1 MDIESLRAG
10 IPVVQRCTYLNC
22 GTYGPLPTVVA
33 DELVRWYRRIEAEG
47 SYAFEVTHDLY
58 EAYEATRAAAAALIH
73 ADQVEVTLT
82 RNVSEGVNIVANG
95 LSWQPGD
102 EVIITNEEHPSGSTP
117 WFNLRNRQ
125 GIVVKLLPLV
135 YEVEGLLE
143 RLEQLIT
150 PRTRLIY
157 VSHVSCMSGLR
168 LPVAEICELARR
180 RGIMVMLDG
189 AHSVGQFPVDVHAL
203 GCDFYAACGHK
214 WLCGPQGTGFL
225 YIRRDRLP
233 DVAPTFVG
241 WGSSEHYDL
250 EGIVYEPWP
259 DGRRFE
265 FGTRPWPLYPAL
277 KVAIERIQTLD
288 PAEIERVIT
297 PMVASLKEALLQVP
311 GLTLRSPCDLKL
323 SSGLVAFT
331 HQGPADLGERLWR
344 EHRILVS
351 HNPDKRWMRLSVN
364 AYVLPEE
371 LDRLVELLHR
381 YSPGSPG
388 APSLPAGSDAPSA
401 RRTGSPTPN

>member
-1 MDIESLRAG
+1 MDIAALRAG
-10 IPVVQRCTYLNC
+10 IPALQRCTYLNC

-47 SYAFEVTHDLY
+47 SYAFEVTHDLH
-58 EAYEATRAAAAALIH
+58 EEYEATRRAAAALIN
-73 ADQVEVTLT
+73 ADEAEITLT
-82 RNVSEGVNIVANG
+82 RNVSEGVDIVANG
-95 LSWQPGD
+95 LTWRPGD
-102 EVIITNEEHPSGSTP
+102 EVIITDEEHPSGALP

-125 GIVVKLLPLV
+125 GIVVKLLPLAHDAGV
-135 YEVEGLLE
+135 ILE
-143 RLEQLIT
+143 RLERLIT

-157 VSHVSCMSGLR
+157 VSHVSCMSGMR
-168 LPVAEICELARR
+168 LPVAEICELGRR
-180 RGIMVMLDG
+180 RGVMVMLDG

-225 YIRRDRLP
+225 YIRRERLLE
-233 DVAPTFVG
+233 VAPTFVG
-241 WGSSEHYDL
+241 WGSSERYDL
-250 EGIVYEPWP
+250 QEMVFEPWS

-265 FGTRPWPLYPAL
+265 YGTRPWPLYPAL
-277 KVAIERIQTLD
+277 KVAIERIRALE
-288 PAEIERVIT
+288 PAEIERVIA

-311 GLTLRSPCDLKL
+311 GVTLHSPCDPAL

-331 HQGPADLGERLWR
+331 HTGPADLGQRLWK

-351 HNPDKRWMRLSVN
+351 HNPDRRWIRLAVN

-371 LDRLVELLHR
+371 LDRLVEVLRL
-381 YSPGSPG
+381 S
-388 APSLPAGSDAPSA
+388 
-401 RRTGSPTPN
+401 